1 MEKLIYFNKF
11 YLDKE
16 KDIIV
21 NLYKSKNDELTYIL
35 ETPNHNTG
43 NLITNLA
50 KICNVETIKNEK
62 DMKIIK
68 GVIPASINGDN
79 EEVYIFRLGGIKI
92 ANIYEDKI
100 EIKAKIPA
108 IIKTLMSQT
117 KNYKLPIEKSIV
129 KTYILKKSKFRT
141 DLHTHMNANLSPDCL
156 IALGIV
162 HQIKYPLYYI
172 KKINLKLTKKQE
184 EKIYKQREKV
194 EENFKDSEL
203 TGKYLTRKID
213 DNTFINFA
221 DLILNNLENA
231 EYNIEKIRTS
241 LAIMKDGQA
250 VFTNL
255 EKCYIYR
262 YIFAKGTASE
272 QKEKIELKPE
282 LIEKIPEQDI
292 EKMVFKMLE
301 DKKETSPYKNNTLR
315 QDKFLWIAREYKKQ
329 GIKYVEIAD
338 TDLSKNSERAI
349 KLLQEVHSIFPQI
362 EKETGV
368 KIRFLFAIRRIPL
381 TIIKDQ
387 KTSSTYLKEN
397 INLLKAVAKSPY
409 VVGSDFIGEEIN
421 DISDLKPVIREI
433 VKYVENEDNNFT
445 MRIHAGENDSLR
457 DNVRKSILCVKEAV
471 EEGHKIP
478 QVRIGHGLYT
488 ENLNGEAG
496 KELMELIR
504 ENGVI
509 IEFQLTS
516 NIRLNNLSDLSNH
529 PIKKFLKNGIKC
541 VQGTDGCGMYGTD
554 TFDEQLALH
563 NLLDLTDKDFE
574 KMREV
579 EDEVI
584 QKSEKYFE
592 EKSKKFKEFLG
603 NKTIEE
609 AVLELEAKNTKET
622 EDQEELRINSN
633 LETEKELKQKIKN
646 LPTDKVP
653 VIIAGGSFNTKG
665 RETIPTKEGIK
676 ILRELIEN
684 VDNNNIYFVVGH
696 KMQGY
701 EKAIVD
707 ISKELNKKVEIDAI
721 VPKMVT
727 EKVKNR
733 LLDENVDGICISP
746 ETEELGIYKSFN
758 YEIFERRKS
767 VVIAFDGNS
776 PVSNLVQEAKNGK
789 GKSKIYVNQENH
801 LLKEKADSLEGYV
814 IPFEMKDNIVKK
826 ILEDNP
832 ELKDGFKGRSLKSIF
847 FYMRSVP
854 KSLILGILSSVPIIP
869 FFSKK
874 FQ

>member
-1 MEKLIYFNKF
+1 MEKLICFNKF

-21 NLYKSKNDELTYIL
+21 NLYKSNTDELTYIL

-50 KICNVETIKNEK
+50 KICNVETIKNEN

-194 EENFKDSEL
+194 EKQFENCEL

-213 DNTFINFA
+213 DNTYINFA
-221 DLILNNLENA
+221 DLILNNENA
-231 EYNIEKIRTS
+231 QYNIEKIRTS

-262 YIFAKGTASE
+262 YVFAKGVSIE
-272 QKEKIELKPE
+272 EKEKIKLKQE
-282 LIEKIPEQDI
+282 LIEKIPEKDI
-292 EKMVFKMLE
+292 KEMVFKMLE
-301 DKKETSPYKNNTLR
+301 DKSKTSLYKNNTLR
-315 QDKFLWIAREYKKQ
+315 QDKFLWIAREYQKQ

-349 KLLQEVHSIFPQI
+349 KLLEEVHEIFPQI

-387 KTSSTYLKEN
+387 KTSNTYLKEN

-421 DISDLKPVIREI
+421 DISDLKPVIKEL
-433 VKYVENEDNNFT
+433 VKYVNNKDKNFT
-445 MRIHAGENDSLR
+445 IRIHAGENDSLR
-457 DNVRKSILCVKEAV
+457 DNVRKSILCVKEAL
-471 EEGHKIP
+471 EKNQKMP

-488 ENLNGEAG
+488 ENLETEAG
-496 KELMELIR
+496 KDLMKLIK

-516 NIRLNNLSDLSNH
+516 NIRLNNLSDLTNH
-529 PIKKFLKNGIKC
+529 PIKTFLKNGIKC
-541 VQGTDGCGMYGTD
+541 VQGTDGCGFYGTD

-563 NLLDLTDKDFE
+563 NLLGLTDENFA
-574 KMREV
+574 KMRKV

-584 QKSEKYFE
+584 EKSEKYFK
-592 EKSKKFKEFLG
+592 EKSKTFKGFLG
-603 NKTIEE
+603 NKTIKE
-609 AVLELEAKNTKET
+609 AVLELEEKNTKET
-622 EDQEELRINSN
+622 EDLEELRLTNN

-665 RETIPTKEGIK
+665 RETIPTKEGIE
-676 ILRELIEN
+676 ILRELIKN

-707 ISKELNKKVEIDAI
+707 ISKELNKKFEIDAI
-721 VPKMVT
+721 VPKTVT

-733 LLDENVDGICISP
+733 LLDENIDGICISP

-789 GKSKIYVNQENH
+789 GKSKIYVNQENQ
-801 LLKEKADSLEGYV
+801 LLKEKANSLEGYV
-814 IPFEMKDNIVKK
+814 IPFEMQENIVEK
-826 ILEDNP
+826 ILKDNP
-832 ELKDGFKGRSLKSIF
+832 EIRQGFRDGA
-847 FYMRSVP
+847 
-854 KSLILGILSSVPIIP
+854 
-869 FFSKK
+869 
-874 FQ
+874 